1 MKVFKFGGASV
12 NSADAVR
19 NMAQIVKNHL
29 ESETLVV
36 VVSAMGKTTNLLEK
50 LVPCDNGAP
59 ASCRQ
64 ELRQQLEDYHLDIA
78 KSLIPNDGT
87 LVTKVLDL
95 LHQLDT
101 TIHSLKQSSLPDHKG
116 TALSTAEIKSNPA
129 KNQAIKQYNYC
140 YDQVVSFGE
149 LISTTIIAHYLNHLG
164 INTLWLDAR
173 QLIRTDDHFRE
184 GRVDWQATQEAIDKW
199 RAESGKWKDNNII
212 LTQGFIGGTN
222 STLSTTTLGREGSDY
237 SAAILAYCLNAES
250 VTIWKDVP
258 GFLNAD
264 PKFFADTVKISQIP
278 YNEAIEL
285 AYYGASVIHPKT
297 VKPIQNK
304 GIPLY
309 IRSFI
314 TPEAEGSSV
323 GDYKTIVPETPLY
336 IFANNQILLSI
347 LPRDYSFI
355 AEDNL
360 QVIFGIL
367 NELGIRVNLMQNSAL
382 SFSICINNNP
392 QLVKPLVERLQHMFR
407 VRYNENLQLITIRYY
422 TQEVIDS
429 IVAGRPILLE
439 QRSRTTEQLIVP
451 CQ

>member
-19 NMAQIVKNHL
+19 NMAQVVQSHL
-29 ESETLVV
+29 ESKPLMV

-50 LVPCDNGAP
+50 LVPGSADVSSANT
-59 ASCRQ
+59 
-64 ELRQQLEDYHLDIA
+64 LRQQLEVYHLDIA
-78 KSLIPNDGT
+78 KSLIPNDKT
-87 LVTKVLDL
+87 IIKKIQDL
-95 LHQLDT
+95 LHQLDN
-101 TIHSLKQSSLPDHKG
+101 TIVSLQPDAAH
-116 TALSTAEIKSNPA
+116 
-129 KNQAIKQYNYC
+129 YNYN

-149 LISTTIIAHYLNHLG
+149 IISTTIIAEYLNHLG
-164 INTLWLDAR
+164 INTLWSDAR
-173 QLIRTDDHFRE
+173 QLIQTDNHYRE
-184 GRVDWQATQEAIDKW
+184 GRVDWQASETATKTLLADSITY
-199 RAESGKWKDNNII
+199 SVI
-212 LTQGFIGGTN
+212 LTQGFIGGTVDHK
-222 STLSTTTLGREGSDY
+222 TTTLGREGSDY

-336 IFANNQILLSI
+336 IFKNNQILLSI

-367 NELGIRVNLMQNSAL
+367 SKIGIRVNLMQNSAL
-382 SFSICINNNP
+382 SFSICIDNNP
-392 QLVKPLVERLQHMFR
+392 QLVKPLIEELKSMFR

-422 TQEVIDS
+422 TQAVIDS

-451 CQ
+451 A